1 MIPAMDAKNTQY
13 AQTAY
18 MSNKINTAPRE
29 QLLLITYDIG
39 IKSCLT
45 AENAMGTGQIDVV
58 NSNLQ
63 RAQNVI
69 RELMVTLR
77 VEEGGEV
84 AQSLMR
90 LYDFMYLMLVE
101 ANVGKDR
108 EKVAVVREMLEEL
121 RTTWE
126 EAIIKLAEEAGIEKT
141 ALHLQETLHINE
153 IERGTVPAGGLNV
166 AG

>member
-1 MIPAMDAKNTQY
+1 MDSKNAHN
-13 AQTAY
+13 AQTVYLA
-18 MSNKINTAPRE
+18 NKVNTASRE
-29 QLLLITYDIG
+29 QLLLITYDVG
-39 IKSCLT
+39 IKSCRN
-45 AENAMGTGQIDVV
+45 AENALEAGVFDEVNKHIQKAQDV
-58 NSNLQ
+58 L
-63 RAQNVI
+63 

-84 AQSLMR
+84 AQNLMR

-108 EKVAVVREMLEEL
+108 EKVSIVRGMLEEL

-126 EAIIKLAEEAGIEKT
+126 EVIIKLSEEAGIEKHVPYLQGGA
-141 ALHLQETLHINE
+141 ALKKDE
-153 IERGTVPAGGLNV
+153 ERTVPAGGLNI

>member
-1 MIPAMDAKNTQY
+1 MDSKNAQN
-13 AQTAY
+13 AQTVYLA
-18 MSNKINTAPRE
+18 NKVNTASRE

-39 IKSCLT
+39 IKSCMA
-45 AENAMGTGQIDVV
+45 AENALETAVYDEV
-58 NSNLQ
+58 NKNIQ
-63 RAQNVI
+63 KAQDVI

-84 AQSLMR
+84 AQNLMR

-101 ANVGKDR
+101 ANVSKER
-108 EKVAVVREMLEEL
+108 EKISIVRGMLEEL

-126 EAIIKLAEEAGIEKT
+126 EAIVKLAEEAGIEKPVP
-141 ALHLQETLHINE
+141 HLQGGAAAKEE
-153 IERGTVPAGGLNV
+153 ARAVPVGGLNI

>member
-1 MIPAMDAKNTQY
+1 MDSKN
-13 AQTAY
+13 AQNAQAVY
-18 MSNKINTAPRE
+18 LANKVNTASRE

-39 IKSCLT
+39 IKSCKG
-45 AENAMGTGQIDVV
+45 AENALEAAVFDEANKNIQKAQDV
-58 NSNLQ
+58 L
-63 RAQNVI
+63 

-84 AQSLMR
+84 AQNLMR

-108 EKVAVVREMLEEL
+108 EKISIVRGMLEEL

-126 EAIIKLAEEAGIEKT
+126 EVIVKLAEEAGIEKPVP
-141 ALHLQETLHINE
+141 HLQGASAVKEE
-153 IERGTVPAGGLNV
+153 ARAVPVGGLNI

>member
-1 MIPAMDAKNTQY
+1 MDAKNAHNAHATY
-13 AQTAY
+13 LA
-18 MSNKINTAPRE
+18 NKVNTASRE

-39 IKSCLT
+39 IKNCRGAET
-45 AENAMGTGQIDVV
+45 ALEAGIFDEANRNIQK
-58 NSNLQ
+58 
-63 RAQNVI
+63 AQDVI

-84 AQSLMR
+84 ARSLMS
-90 LYDFMYLMLVE
+90 LYDFMYMLLVE

-108 EKVAVVREMLEEL
+108 EKIATVRSMLEEL

-126 EAIIKLAEEAGIEKT
+126 EAMIKLAEESGVEKT
-141 ALHLQETLHINE
+141 AQHIQT
-153 IERGTVPAGGLNV
+153 GTALKAEPRPVPAGGLNI

>member
-1 MIPAMDAKNTQY
+1 MDAKSTQY

-18 MSNKINTAPRE
+18 LSNKINTAPRE

-45 AENAMGTGQIDVV
+45 AENAMEAGQIDEA

-63 RAQNVI
+63 RAQNVL

-108 EKVAVVREMLEEL
+108 EKVSIVRGMLEEL

-141 ALHLQETLHINE
+141 APHLQETLHINE
-153 IERGTVPAGGLNV
+153 IEQGTVPAGGLNV

>member
-1 MIPAMDAKNTQY
+1 MDAKNTQY
-13 AQTAY
+13 AQAVY
-18 MSNKINTAPRE
+18 LSNKINTASRE

-39 IKSCLT
+39 IKSCMG
-45 AENAMGTGQIDVV
+45 AESAMQAGLIDEA
-58 NSNLQ
+58 NNNLQ

-77 VEEGGEV
+77 VQEGDEV
-84 AQSLMR
+84 TTNLMR

-101 ANVGKDR
+101 ANVDKDG
-108 EKVAVVREMLEEL
+108 EKVAVVRGMLEEL

-126 EAIIKLAEEAGIEKT
+126 EAIIKLAEEAGVEKPAVIQGAT
-141 ALHLQETLHINE
+141 PVLDTM
-153 IERGTVPAGGLNV
+153 ERGTVPAGGLNV

>member
-1 MIPAMDAKNTQY
+1 MDSKN
-13 AQTAY
+13 AQNAHTVYLA
-18 MSNKINTAPRE
+18 NKVNTASRE

-39 IKSCLT
+39 IKSCMA
-45 AENAMGTGQIDVV
+45 AENALETGVYDAV
-58 NSNLQ
+58 NKNIQ
-63 RAQNVI
+63 KAQDVI

-84 AQSLMR
+84 AQNLMR

-101 ANVGKDR
+101 ANVSKER
-108 EKVAVVREMLEEL
+108 EKISIVRGMLEEL

-126 EAIIKLAEEAGIEKT
+126 EAIVKLAEEAGIEKPVP
-141 ALHLQETLHINE
+141 HLQGGAAAKEE
-153 IERGTVPAGGLNV
+153 ARAVPVGGLNI